1 MTDEEKKRF
10 ISMEKDIH
18 EIKVGMKDIS
28 MALLGSP
35 LTKDGGLVKR
45 IIELEGIVEQLEGKI
60 NEQEKK
66 TSKLEQ
72 YQKIMWTSIGGVGM
86 AIISFVLQFIFKK

>member
-10 ISMEKDIH
+10 LSMEKDIH

-28 MALLGSP
+28 TALLGSQ

-60 NEQEKK
+60 SEQEKK
-66 TSKLEQ
+66 TSKIEL
-72 YQKIMWTSIGGVGM
+72 YQKIMWTSVGGVAM
-86 AIISFVLQFIFKK
+86 AILSFVLQFVFKK